1 MHDIFSDLQSWV
13 QQGKK
18 IALATVTKTWG
29 SAPRKVGAALAIS
42 EDMEM
47 LGSVS
52 GGCVEGA
59 VVKEAMEVL
68 QTGTPKNLSFGVAD
82 EDAWEVGLSCGGEL
96 HVFLEPFLTQ
106 DKQGS
111 TLWDHIQSRAADN
124 HGSIWLSKMG
134 GLSSSFSLIL
144 PDGTVLGEAPSPA
157 IAVKALEAYS
167 QRKAQ
172 IIQADEVSYFAHIF
186 PPKSQLVIVGAAH
199 ITVDLVDLAKQFG
212 FECIVIDPRGIFSEK
227 TQFRIPPDQLHVEW
241 PAEVLPSLNLDAY
254 SYAVLLTHDP
264 KIDDQALHILLD
276 SNITYIGALGGR
288 KTHKKRIS
296 RLKEAGIPDEKIARI
311 HGPIGV
317 DIHAQSAQEIALSI
331 LGELI
336 QVKNKFL

>member
-1 MHDIFSDLQSWV
+1 M
-13 QQGKK
+13 
-18 IALATVTKTWG
+18 
-29 SAPRKVGAALAIS
+29 AIS

-59 VVKEAMEVL
+59 VIKEALEVL
-68 QTGTPKNLSFGVAD
+68 QTGEPKNLSFGVAD
-82 EDAWEVGLSCGGEL
+82 EEAWEVGLSCGGEL
-96 HVFLEPFLTQ
+96 HVFLEPFLTM
-106 DKQGS
+106 DKKGEGLWTEIQG
-111 TLWDHIQSRAADN
+111 RAAN
-124 HGSIWLSKMG
+124 NLGSVWLSKMG
-134 GLSSSFSLIL
+134 GTASSFSLML
-144 PDGTVLGEAPSPA
+144 PDGTLQGESLTSDISA
-157 IAVKALEAYS
+157 KALEAYS

-172 IIQADEVSYFAHIF
+172 ILQSGEESYFAHIF
-186 PPKSQLVIVGAAH
+186 PPKSQLIIVGAAH

-227 TQFRIPPDQLHVEW
+227 TQFRTPPDQLHVEW

-254 SYAVLLTHDP
+254 SFAVLLTHDP
-264 KIDDQALHILLD
+264 KIDDQALHVLLD
-276 SNITYIGALGGR
+276 SDIAYIGALGGR
-288 KTHKKRIS
+288 KTHKKRIA
-296 RLKEAGIPDEKIARI
+296 RLKEAGVSEEKISRI

>member
-1 MHDIFSDLQSWV
+1 MHDIFSDLQAWA

-59 VVKEAMEVL
+59 VIKEALEVL
-68 QTGTPKNLSFGVAD
+68 QDGRPKNLSFGVAD
-82 EDAWEVGLSCGGEL
+82 EEAWEVGLSCGGEL
-96 HVFLEPFLTQ
+96 HVFLEPFLTM
-106 DKQGS
+106 DRQGEE
-111 TLWDHIQSRAADN
+111 LWKHIQKRSAEN
-124 HGSIWLSKMG
+124 QGSIWLSKMG
-134 GLSSSFSLIL
+134 GPSSSLTLML
-144 PDGTVLGEAPSPA
+144 PDGTIQGEAISPE
-157 IAVKALEAYS
+157 ITSMALEAFS

-172 IIQADEVSYFAHIF
+172 ILQSGDESYFAHIF
-186 PPKSQLVIVGAAH
+186 PPKSRLIIVGAAH

-227 TQFRIPPDQLHVEW
+227 TQFRIPPDQLHIEW
-241 PAEVLPSLNLDAY
+241 PAEVLPSLTLDAY

-264 KIDDQALHILLD
+264 KIDDQALHLLLD
-276 SNITYIGALGGR
+276 SDIAYIGALGGR
-288 KTHKKRIS
+288 KTHKKRVA
-296 RLKEAGIPDEKIARI
+296 RLKEAGVSEEKISRI
-311 HGPIGV
+311 HGPIGM
-317 DIHAQSAQEIALSI
+317 DINAQSAQEIALSI

-336 QVKNKFL
+336 QEKNKFL